1 MSYLRQR
8 LFLEADQLPPW
19 DGSDLD
25 QALIAQPFVLT
36 GGGRVVVATPF
47 ELMVTLRYVICLEAT
62 EHACQRLLHEAL
74 AEHAT
79 RMTRH
84 ICLPLF
90 DNRDPEVKTAV
101 GLGELD
107 GIFDTDKMLDI
118 RIHVPSLETPTNAVL
133 PEPYCAAPPPAR
145 TTDGNTRVLT
155 VDVVWPLGRDLI
167 LLSPNEP
174 RHLCTSFRD
183 LETILYTSGTDQLSL
198 WYFAEALDRLADNDA
213 TVMHGGLADLYGLFD
228 ENDQSFYLSDDHGA
242 PTTLVVESDYGATL
256 RRKVAQRLG
265 RTYVHIAN
273 FVHEAVLVHGAA
285 TPVRE
290 VLALPRIIF
299 GAETSDLII
308 WVELQASSSDNRLR
322 MRSLAETFCY
332 WLVRIYG
339 IAPEL
344 FAEFDSDLQVVLVQG
359 NWSDD
364 QDDKWI
370 RRGQNVV
377 GKDVVFEFKTPPN
390 PTRGAPPNTL
400 DREIVREVLSE
411 LQARLHPAQDSS
423 ARVDQFLEGLVP
435 PGERRMLHVVQSDVD
450 QIAWPGDLPTA
461 RTVEPA
467 IVAKLLDDLGNHLR
481 GQRGYAIGN
490 LPNTQRTRVLN
501 DEIVPFFGD
510 QLMSRLTAYDGIA
523 LLQYLIRAN
532 EALLREGYVE
542 SARYPSRLACFGR
555 DSDEAQRLAKRLSDG
570 ASASVSSRFLIEL
583 AAAVQPTSVG
593 APTTEGYDFL
603 LGLASEVVNKGFL
616 SDAIHAGLSHAD
628 LSILPS
634 GRLGIGRD
642 DDRYTKGLQSLLVSN
657 AVATIDDAAQRSNWA
672 PADSDAPDDDLSL
685 ADKLA
690 TTEWGFSFTEIAL
703 FTSELVNLSVE
714 AEQEDVGFVQL
725 EAAHQRISS
734 KFAWPADKVNA
745 LVDQLSMTREDD
757 FWALGVEAFPW
768 RYNRDRSYLR
778 RPLIVCS
785 YAGTDYF
792 LFGHRNAL
800 RTSFEWH
807 GRYVSGRLQATTPEM
822 KAALSAAL
830 ELKGDRFE
838 QQVAA
843 ELLERCDPVRRR
855 VRKFGSH
862 DLRDIDG
869 RDLGDIDLLAFHPL
883 TRTLFVLEAKAL
895 TVARTPREMRNELS
909 NLMEGESSAVERL
922 RLRYEWVCTHI
933 PDVLQTL
940 GVAVGPV
947 RVCPAVV
954 IDADLIT
961 ARFGGRFR
969 IIPVNALAALFEQF

>member
-1 MSYLRQR
+1 
-8 LFLEADQLPPW
+8 
-19 DGSDLD
+19 
-25 QALIAQPFVLT
+25 
-36 GGGRVVVATPF
+36 
-47 ELMVTLRYVICLEAT
+47 
-62 EHACQRLLHEAL
+62 
-74 AEHAT
+74 
-79 RMTRH
+79 
-84 ICLPLF
+84 
-90 DNRDPEVKTAV
+90 
-101 GLGELD
+101 
-107 GIFDTDKMLDI
+107 
-118 RIHVPSLETPTNAVL
+118 
-133 PEPYCAAPPPAR
+133 
-145 TTDGNTRVLT
+145 
-155 VDVVWPLGRDLI
+155 VVWPLGRDLI

-183 LETILYTSGTDQLSL
+183 LETILFTSGTDQLSL
-198 WYFAEALDRLADNDA
+198 WYFAEALDRLADNDV
-213 TVMHGGLADLYGLFD
+213 TLLHGGLADLYGLFD
-228 ENDQSFYLSDDHGA
+228 ENDQSFYLSDDHGV

-273 FVHEAVLVHGAA
+273 VVHEAVLVHGAA

-299 GAETSDLII
+299 GAETPDLVI
-308 WVELQASSSDNRLR
+308 WVELRAPSLDNRVR
-322 MRSLAETFCY
+322 MRSLAETLCY

-339 IAPEL
+339 MAPEV
-344 FAEFDSDLQVVLVQG
+344 FAEFGSDMQVVLVEG

-364 QDDKWI
+364 EEDKWI
-370 RRGQNVV
+370 RRGQNVA
-377 GKDVVFEFKTPPN
+377 GKDLAFEFKTPPN
-390 PTRGAPPNTL
+390 PTRGVPPNTL

-423 ARVDQFLEGLVP
+423 TRVDQLLEGLVP

-450 QIAWPGDLPTA
+450 QIAWPGDLPAA

-467 IVAKLLDDLGNHLR
+467 VVAKLLDDLGDHLR
-481 GQRGYAIGN
+481 GQRGHAMGN
-490 LPNTQRTRVLN
+490 LPNTQRMRVLN
-501 DEIVPFFGD
+501 DEVVPFFGD
-510 QLMSRLTAYDGIA
+510 QLMSRLTTYDGIA

-555 DSDEAQRLAKRLSDG
+555 DSDEAQRLAKRLSD
-570 ASASVSSRFLIEL
+570 AATASVSSRFLIEL

-603 LGLASEVVNKGFL
+603 VALASEVVNKGFL
-616 SDAIHAGLSHAD
+616 SDAIHAGLSDAD

-642 DDRYTKGLQSLLVSN
+642 DDRYSKGLQSLLVSN

-672 PADSDAPDDDLSL
+672 TSEMDAPDDDLSVADQL
-685 ADKLA
+685 AA
-690 TTEWGFSFTEIAL
+690 TEWGFSFTEIAL
-703 FTSELVNLSVE
+703 FTAELVNLSVE
-714 AEQEDVGFVQL
+714 AGQEDVGFVPI

-745 LVDQLSMTREDD
+745 LVDQLSMTRVND
-757 FWALGVEAFPW
+757 FWALGAEVFPW

-778 RPLIVCS
+778 RPLIICS
-785 YAGTDYF
+785 EAGTDYF
-792 LFGHRNAL
+792 LFGHRNTL

-807 GRYVSGRLQATTPEM
+807 GRYVSGRLKATTPEM

-830 ELKGDRFE
+830 ELKGDKFE
-838 QQVAA
+838 QQVAT
-843 ELLERCDPVRRR
+843 ELSEWCDPVRRR

-869 RDLGDIDLLAFHPL
+869 RDLGDIDILAFHPL
-883 TRTLFVLEAKAL
+883 TQTLFVLEAKAL

-909 NLMEGESSAVERL
+909 NLIEGEGSAVERL
-922 RLRYEWVCTHI
+922 QLRYRWVCAHI

-940 GVAVGPV
+940 GVAGGPV
-947 RVCPAVV
+947 LVRPLIV
-954 IDADLIT
+954 IDADLVS
-961 ARFGGRFR
+961 ARFESPFR
-969 IIPVNALAALFEQF
+969 IIPIGMLAELFERLYP